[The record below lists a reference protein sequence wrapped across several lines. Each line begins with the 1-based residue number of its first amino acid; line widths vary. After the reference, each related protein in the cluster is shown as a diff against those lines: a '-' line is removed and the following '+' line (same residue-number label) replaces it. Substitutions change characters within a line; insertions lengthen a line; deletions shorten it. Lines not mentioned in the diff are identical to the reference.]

1 MAQFVNT
8 FEELWELRE
17 QVDYL
22 TDDYHAELHSLAFAS
37 ESFHYKLESYFLQ
50 GAVDDP
56 VLDYCT
62 VELGYLL
69 EILSWILVQEAVLVK
84 QGMQH
89 AGVDLLLFFN
99 F

>member
-1 MAQFVNT
+1 MAQFVYT

-37 ESFHYKLESYFLQ
+37 ESFHYKLEGDFLQ

-62 VELGYLL
+62 VELGNLF
-69 EILSWILVQEAVLVK
+69 EILSRVLVQEAVLVK
-84 QGMQH
+84 
-89 AGVDLLLFFN
+89 
-99 F
+99 

>member
-1 MAQFVNT
+1 MAQLVYT
-8 FEELWELRE
+8 LEKLRE
-17 QVDYL
+17 LGQQVNYL

-37 ESFHYKLESYFLQ
+37 ESFHYKLEGDFLQ

-84 QGMQH
+84 
-89 AGVDLLLFFN
+89 
-99 F
+99 

>member
-8 FEELWELRE
+8 LEELWELGE

-22 TDDYHAELHSLAFAS
+22 TDDYHTELHSLAFAS
-37 ESFHYKLESYFLQ
+37 ESFNYELESYFLQ

-99 F
+99 L